1 MVPFDN
7 ISTRVADH
15 RDPNRFSDKINKKVW
30 FNESVRLVT
39 VTLYMT
45 SGLSHIMPV
54 TKYIKLAA
62 NIPSKL

>member
-7 ISTRVADH
+7 ISTRATDH

-30 FNESVRLVT
+30 FYESVRLVT

-45 SGLSHIMPV
+45 SGLSVSNKVYKTSCKH
-54 TKYIKLAA
+54 TQ
-62 NIPSKL
+62 